1 MDTKKKA
8 FYFIL
13 LMGIVSLFSDITYE
27 GARSIIGPYLGLLGA
42 SSIIISAVA
51 GLGEFLG
58 YSLRLATGVLVDK
71 TKKYWLFAIL
81 GYAVNLLVIPTLA
94 LTNHWWQ
101 AAVLII
107 LERVGKALRKPA
119 KDTITSFAS
128 SQIGYGKGFAI
139 DEVLDQLGAV
149 VGPVVLG
156 TVIASSVSQN
166 GDISLYRK
174 AFSVL
179 LYPALLTLLV
189 ITIARILVPNPS
201 KFESEKKRENVKFNK
216 TYYLFIVGSALI
228 AFGFS
233 DFALIAFHAQ
243 KNSLLNPAEIPFT
256 YALAMG
262 VDALAA
268 LLFGVLFDKIGG
280 YSLALATF
288 AASPFG
294 IFVFSNQKLS
304 FILGAILWGIGIGA
318 QESVLKAAV
327 AKLTSKEK
335 RATAY
340 GIMNTVFGAS
350 WFVGSILIGI
360 LYSVNIEFLKYFVLI
375 TQILAGI
382 VIIYALRLSKSN
394 E

>member
-288 AASPFG
+288 AAAPFG
-294 IFVFSNQKLS
+294 IFVFSNHKLS
-304 FILGAILWGIGIGA
+304 FIVGAILWGIGIGA

-350 WFVGSILIGI
+350 WFAGSLLIGI